1 MYEMRFTLLSAFSN
15 FVKNSLDP
23 DFQNPCDNPPYG
35 NYSGPG
41 DGGAAAAYG
50 AFQIAV
56 VG

>member
-15 FVKNSLDP
+15 FIKNSLDP
-23 DFQNPCDNPPYG
+23 DFRNPCDNPPYG

-41 DGGAAAAYG
+41 DRGAAAAYG